1 MSKGVKLRVWGDYA
15 CFTRPE
21 MKVERVS
28 YDVMTPSSARGILEA
43 IYWKPSIRWVI
54 KAIHVIRP
62 ISFTNIR
69 RNELASKLSL
79 SNVKSAMKGTK
90 DLPPLFIEDDRQQRA
105 AMVLKRVEYVIEAEF
120 EVLTDEQMAEKGY
133 EIKGRKEDDRSS
145 GKHLRQIEDRMR
157 DGRFYK
163 QPVFGCREFPAN
175 FELIEGDLLDWKREH
190 AKKLSEDERNEW
202 DDEKLCPKS
211 LVTPEKKP
219 RDLNWMLYDMDFTNP
234 EDIRPMF
241 FQARMT
247 NGVVEVPHPESKEVK
262 R

>member
-28 YDVMTPSSARGILEA
+28 YDVMTPSAARGILEA

-54 KAIHVIRP
+54 KAIHVLRP
-62 ISFTNIR
+62 IAFTNIR
-69 RNELASKLSL
+69 RNELSSKLSL
-79 SNVKSAMKGTK
+79 GNVKSAMKGTK
-90 DLPPLFIEDDRQQRA
+90 DLPPLFIEDDRTQRA

-120 EVLTDEQMAEKGY
+120 EVLTDEQMAAKGAD
-133 EIKGRKEDDRSS
+133 IADRKPDDRTD
-145 GKHLRQIEDRMR
+145 GKHIDQFRRRAR
-157 DGRFYK
+157 DGRCYK

-175 FELIEGDLLDWKREH
+175 FELIE
-190 AKKLSEDERNEW
+190 
-202 DDEKLCPKS
+202 DDEALPVSCYIGQ
-211 LVTPEKKP
+211 PEK
-219 RDLNWMLYDMDFTNP
+219 DLGWMLFDMDFSNP

-241 FQARMT
+241 FQAFLRS
-247 NGVVEVPHPESKEVK
+247 GVVEVPHPDSKEVK